1 MTDSVATPVTSPLPR
16 PARAVAAARS
26 GAAWAAL
33 QSPAPER
40 ARTFYAKVLGLRFEP
55 GGGPGGLWRGLDA
68 HGSQVLVVGRAYTGT
83 GPGVWSPCLTVPDV
97 RGAAEQVRA
106 LCGTVAV
113 GPLPLEGGRGV
124 LAADRQGLGLTLW
137 EPGPGARITEAVRY
151 RLHTHDPADALA
163 FHTRVLGAKAHPAP
177 PDATLLLRGTRPLL
191 SVSPLRTG
199 AKRPRPRWQP
209 DFLAGDLDR
218 AVAAALAGGATLLV
232 EDAPAA
238 RAGRASLRA
247 PDGTVFGLVRG

>member
-1 MTDSVATPVTSPLPR
+1 MTDSVTTPVTGALPR
-16 PARAVAAARS
+16 PARASTPARS
-26 GAAWAAL
+26 AAGWAAL

-40 ARTFYAKVLGLRFEP
+40 ARAFYAKVLGLRFEP

-68 HGSQVLVVGRAYTGT
+68 RGAQVLVVGRSHTGS

-97 RGAAEQVRA
+97 RAAAERVRA
-106 LCGTVAV
+106 LCGTVEV

-124 LAADRQGLGLTLW
+124 LGADRQGLGITLW
-137 EPGPGARITEAVRY
+137 QPATGARITEADRY
-151 RLHTHDPADALA
+151 RLLTPDPADALA
-163 FHTRVLGAKAHPAP
+163 FHTRVLEAKALPAP

-199 AKRPRPRWQP
+199 ARRPRPRWQP

-232 EDAPAA
+232 EDEPAA
-238 RAGRASLRA
+238 RAGRAVLRA